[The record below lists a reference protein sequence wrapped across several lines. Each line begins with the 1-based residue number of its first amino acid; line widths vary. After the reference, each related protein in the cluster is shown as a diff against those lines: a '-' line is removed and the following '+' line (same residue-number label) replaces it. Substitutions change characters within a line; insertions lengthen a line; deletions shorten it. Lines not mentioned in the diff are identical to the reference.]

1 MRGMI
6 LSAGLGTRM
15 GALSKRTPKPLVEV
29 AGRTLLDRA
38 FDRCDE
44 AGLERVV
51 VNVHH
56 HAEQIEAHVE
66 ARIRAGQVVISDERD
81 CLLETGGGV
90 KKALPLL
97 GSEPFFTMN
106 SDALWLDG
114 AGSTLLRL
122 ASHFDATRMD
132 ALLLLIPTPDALGY
146 DGVGDFIPFAGGMG
160 PVPIAFRD
168 EAPAAPVM
176 FGGIMMIRPEAYEG
190 APEGAFSNRVVFRRA
205 VAAGRLF
212 GIVHDGH
219 WIHVGTPEGVVD
231 AEARLKKLGAE

>member
-1 MRGMI
+1 MI

-15 GALSKRTPKPLVEV
+15 GDVSRRTPKPLVKV

-38 FDRCDE
+38 LDRADE

-51 VNVHH
+51 INVHH

-66 ARIRAGQVVISDERD
+66 ARVRAGQVVISDERD

-97 GSEPFFTMN
+97 GEQPFFTMN

-122 ASHFDATRMD
+122 ASHFEASRMD
-132 ALLLLIPTPDALGY
+132 ALLLLIPTADALGY
-146 DGVGDFIPFAGGMG
+146 EGVGDFIPFADSMA

-168 EAPAAPVM
+168 EAPAGPVM
-176 FGGIMMIRPEAYEG
+176 FDGIMMIRPVAYDDT
-190 APEGAFSNRVVFRRA
+190 PEGAWSNRLVFRRA
-205 VAAGRLF
+205 VAKGRLF
-212 GIVHDGH
+212 GLLHDGH
-219 WIHVGTPEGVVD
+219 WMHVGTPEGVTD
-231 AEARLKKLGAE
+231 AEARLKELGAE